1 MKLRALKGD
10 QGEQQDQGEVLE
22 HQEHL
27 VGHIQKHKQ
36 DLIH

>member
-1 MKLRALKGD
+1 MKIRALQGD
-10 QGEQQDQGEVLE
+10 QGEQDQGEGLE